1 MDEDEPMTED
11 ERLEAI
17 EEKISE
23 VSQRVSHL
31 EGVIEQMSE
40 RIGTH
45 DERLIEIQYSSGR
58 DRD

>member
-23 VSQRVSHL
+23 VSQRVSYL
-31 EGVIEQMSE
+31 EGVVGQIDN
-40 RIGTH
+40 RIDTH
-45 DERLIEIQYSSGR
+45 DERLMDLQYGSER
-58 DRD
+58 D

>member
-1 MDEDEPMTED
+1 MDKDESLSED

-23 VSQRVSHL
+23 VSQRVGHL
-31 EGVIEQMSE
+31 EGVVEQMDE

-45 DERLIEIQYSSGR
+45 DERLIEIQYGSGDPVR
-58 DRD
+58 